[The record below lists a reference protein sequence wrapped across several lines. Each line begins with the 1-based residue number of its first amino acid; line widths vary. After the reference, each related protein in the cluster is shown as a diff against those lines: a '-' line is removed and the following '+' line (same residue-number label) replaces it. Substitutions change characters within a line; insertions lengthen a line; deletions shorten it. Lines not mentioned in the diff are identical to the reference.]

1 MTWKVFAEM
10 SDIMKDKTEQE
21 QVDLE
26 AIDRA
31 NQERVKIKVFEW
43 MIHKYLKEKWLSID
57 KVSKEN
63 LEEMTSKL
71 NDKDKYL
78 FIKQVVKWIETNYW
92 KSIQWIKENHKC
104 VLFD

>member
-1 MTWKVFAEM
+1 MTRKIFSEM

-31 NQERVKIKVFEW
+31 NQERLKVRLFNKQIIE
-43 MIHKYLKEKWLSID
+43 YLKANKLTID
-57 KVSKEN
+57 KVSKEDV
-63 LEEMTSKL
+63 ERMTAKL
-71 NDKDKYL
+71 TEQDKYV

-92 KSIQWIKENHKC
+92 KPIQRVKENHKC

>member
-1 MTWKVFAEM
+1 MTRKVFAEM
-10 SDIMKDKTEQE
+10 SDIMKDKIEQE

-31 NQERVKIKVFEW
+31 KQERAKIKVFENR
-43 MIHKYLKEKWLSID
+43 IQKYLISKWISID
-57 KVSKEN
+57 KLSKWD
-63 LEEMTSKL
+63 LEAMTSKL
-71 NDKDKYL
+71 TDEDKYL

-92 KSIQWIKENHKC
+92 KPIQWIKENHKC

>member
-31 NQERVKIKVFEW
+31 NQERLKIKVFEW
-43 MIHKYLKEKWLSID
+43 MIQEYLRNKWISID
-57 KVSKEN
+57 KLKKDD

-71 NDKDKYL
+71 ADKDKYL

-92 KSIQWIKENHKC
+92 KPIQRVKENHKC
-104 VLFD
+104 VLFN

>member
-10 SDIMKDKTEQE
+10 SDIMKDKKEQE

-31 NQERVKIKVFEW
+31 NQERAKIKIFEK
-43 MIHKYLKEKWLSID
+43 MIQKYLKSKWLSID
-57 KVSKEN
+57 KVSKSN
-63 LEEMTSKL
+63 VEEMTSKL
-71 NDKDKYL
+71 DDKDKYL

-92 KSIQWIKENHKC
+92 KPIQWIKENHKC